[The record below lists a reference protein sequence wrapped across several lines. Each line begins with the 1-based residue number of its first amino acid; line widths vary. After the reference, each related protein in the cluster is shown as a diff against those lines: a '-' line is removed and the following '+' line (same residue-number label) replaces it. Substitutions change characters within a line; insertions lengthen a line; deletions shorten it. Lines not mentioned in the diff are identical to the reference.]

1 MKRFAITILVLL
13 ATAAFAADQEKAP
26 QLTQVRQQIGVFE
39 SVLNEHLNQAFP
51 GPFAYLDRA
60 RGAYLPGYGVVFTC
74 EISLT
79 KIVAPFGPLP
89 SAAERAKTDDP
100 QTRRTQART
109 MSQKVLAE
117 FGHTFDSLAAGESI
131 AIVVQTTS
139 ATPQG
144 LNKGTIVVRAQKR
157 DIDQFRANA
166 ISRDEFM
173 RHLEV
178 LEY

>member
-1 MKRFAITILVLL
+1 MKRLFLFVFLIASV
-13 ATAAFAADQEKAP
+13 AALGADQEKPSLA
-26 QLTQVRQQIGVFE
+26 QVRQQIGVFE
-39 SVLNEHLNQAFP
+39 SLLNEHLNQSFP

-79 KIVAPFGPLP
+79 RVVAPFGALP
-89 SAAERAKTDDP
+89 SAAERAKGDDAP
-100 QTRRTQART
+100 QRRALART
-109 MSQKVLAE
+109 MSEKVLAE
-117 FGHTFDSLAAGESI
+117 FGHTFDTLAAGESV

-144 LNKGTIVVRAQKR
+144 LSKGTMLVRAQKR
-157 DIDQFRANA
+157 DIDQFRANTIA
-166 ISRDEFM
+166 RDEFT
-173 RHLEV
+173 RRLEV